1 MFTTPGLSDYISG
14 AILFEETLF
23 QSDPSAGRPRGAR
36 CPENGGCVCDLL
48 LELLKRGRQV
58 IAYAKGV
65 YLSVWTVLAR
75 SN

>member
-36 CPENGGCVCDLL
+36 RPVNEGGDLL
-48 LELLKRGRQV
+48 RKLLKRGRQV